1 MRALAAHM
9 LGMTAMAASLREQ
22 LRQMRTAK
30 RRGGEFIDAL
40 TAVQVEKY
48 EGWTPERIVAEFQ
61 RLAPRPEGPHADA
74 GARARPADTAE
85 QPVNPPYE

>member
-1 MRALAAHM
+1 
-9 LGMTAMAASLREQ
+9 MTAMAASLREQ

-48 EGWTPERIVAEFQ
+48 EGWTPERRRASSSGWP
-61 RLAPRPEGPHADA
+61 LRP
-74 GARARPADTAE
+74 
-85 QPVNPPYE
+85 